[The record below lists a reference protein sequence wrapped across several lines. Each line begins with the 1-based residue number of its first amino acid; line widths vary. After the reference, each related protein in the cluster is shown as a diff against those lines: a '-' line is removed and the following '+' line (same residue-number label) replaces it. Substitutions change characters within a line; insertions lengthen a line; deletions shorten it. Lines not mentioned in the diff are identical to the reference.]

1 MALNLFFFNIA
12 FTKTG
17 RYERKIRPRII
28 YFAYLIEPVNKTS
41 AKSLLITFVCWSLYL
56 SDNRILE
63 YSSWNILNV
72 PYFRGSIHLAQ
83 IVDRERLS
91 VEIRVEKWFYAS
103 KNEVSGAHSIEVRLS
118 LSQDYVAKEG
128 IVGRGSTANSEN
140 PTIFCNHWHNTQLN
154 I

>member
-1 MALNLFFFNIA
+1 M
-12 FTKTG
+12 
-17 RYERKIRPRII
+17 
-28 YFAYLIEPVNKTS
+28 
-41 AKSLLITFVCWSLYL
+41 
-56 SDNRILE
+56 
-63 YSSWNILNV
+63 
-72 PYFRGSIHLAQ
+72 
-83 IVDRERLS
+83 
-91 VEIRVEKWFYAS
+91 EKWFYAS